1 VNLTTPVRR
10 EVRLRD
16 ALHDLGAEAAR
27 FGAVDLA
34 RDFAALDERL
44 RSRRLLVA
52 VVGEHNRGK
61 STLVN
66 SLIGESWLPAGQNAP
81 TLPPVYVH
89 AGAQDRVELVYGD
102 GSIAE
107 STRDELLEMGA
118 EEAAAVAYARVALR
132 NPDLHGLLL
141 ADTPGLNDPDT
152 GRLAE
157 TVHGLLPRC
166 DLALLVL
173 DSAQALGA
181 SELDFIERHL
191 RNSGLH
197 RLIVVLNRD
206 DELECEEQRAVVR
219 ERVKRL
225 LTPLLGSTPEQ
236 LPYSAR
242 IALRAREQDD
252 ALLLARSG
260 YPELRALLEGC
271 AEERGRI
278 VHDSVAERARRL
290 GRALRIRLE
299 PAAVQPEPQAL
310 IGPAELEA
318 TKIDLAC
325 RAVTRVGEEYSMD
338 LNAFAIAL
346 RDRLVEET
354 ADASPEDLRRYL
366 PFYIQEQ
373 FAAFLREH
381 EEEVPARAQQAVREA
396 GLVDAPAL
404 SVTARAPAPGLHPYV
419 RPDFLEDS
427 LLLTTFLT
435 VIGLTLRP
443 IMSTMMMT
451 IGPLLRMLTRTTR
464 EEDERG
470 ALLRAGQA
478 AVMQAAGVLERQ
490 IAPAFEGVCT
500 TIRTNALPPTPAA
513 PAALPED
520 TDGEA
525 GRARVDALVALLDSF
540 SADTGDRGVPATGS
554 APMRG

>member
-181 SELDFIERHL
+181 SELDFIEGHL

-206 DELECEEQRAVVR
+206 DELEGEEQRAVVR

-225 LTPLLGSTPEQ
+225 LTPLLGSAPEQ

-242 IALRAREQDD
+242 IALRPVNRTT
-252 ALLLARSG
+252 
-260 YPELRALLEGC
+260 PTNC
-271 AEERGRI
+271 ERR
-278 VHDSVAERARRL
+278 
-290 GRALRIRLE
+290 
-299 PAAVQPEPQAL
+299 P
-310 IGPAELEA
+310 
-318 TKIDLAC
+318 
-325 RAVTRVGEEYSMD
+325 TRV
-338 LNAFAIAL
+338 
-346 RDRLVEET
+346 
-354 ADASPEDLRRYL
+354 
-366 PFYIQEQ
+366 
-373 FAAFLREH
+373 
-381 EEEVPARAQQAVREA
+381 RA
-396 GLVDAPAL
+396 
-404 SVTARAPAPGLHPYV
+404 
-419 RPDFLEDS
+419 
-427 LLLTTFLT
+427 
-435 VIGLTLRP
+435 
-443 IMSTMMMT
+443 
-451 IGPLLRMLTRTTR
+451 
-464 EEDERG
+464 
-470 ALLRAGQA
+470 
-478 AVMQAAGVLERQ
+478 
-490 IAPAFEGVCT
+490 
-500 TIRTNALPPTPAA
+500 
-513 PAALPED
+513 AAL
-520 TDGEA
+520 GA
-525 GRARVDALVALLDSF
+525 
-540 SADTGDRGVPATGS
+540 
-554 APMRG
+554 